1 MVAEKI
7 PVEPFPPGPYLHW
20 ENSLLCVNNMCRFRD
35 GNFIQ
40 WTYLLL
46 ERKAKC
52 FFSSRHLRRSWIKM
66 DSDCSDVSSVAI
78 GPMAM
83 GAGAPWN
90 THSTGIFQRLHL
102 ARRKALVSL
111 EIPEQCHVW
120 SGPKL
125 KMGWMWY
132 GHPSHNGNSYSGC
145 IYDEICIYTCMY
157 VCMHVMNVCMYVCM
171 HVCMYVCVYMYL
183 YIYTCIYIHSI
194 SVYQY
199 IRISVLM
206 IIYWGSKEYRA
217 HSDKDDEAINLACFS
232 GSKGIMAGMPVSSEW
247 PRFSIG

>member
-1 MVAEKI
+1 MEFCGCVWHYFRLLSLRVPPSPK
-7 PVEPFPPGPYLHW
+7 FPPAFGETCAPWQIEKCAVGVSYLKVLLSQHLNIL
-20 ENSLLCVNNMCRFRD
+20 EANSKLSVMEIAKHIIPQRKRFAADQIQNGSWKNTCWAFSTRTLLTLGEQSVVCRFRD

-125 KMGWMWY
+125 KIGWMWY

-145 IYDEICIYTCMY
+145 IYDEICIYVY
-157 VCMHVMNVCMYVCM
+157 VCM
-171 HVCMYVCVYMYL
+171 
-183 YIYTCIYIHSI
+183 
-194 SVYQY
+194 
-199 IRISVLM
+199 
-206 IIYWGSKEYRA
+206 
-217 HSDKDDEAINLACFS
+217 
-232 GSKGIMAGMPVSSEW
+232 
-247 PRFSIG
+247 